1 MILPALSIQL
11 GENSIGEKYLQTGL
25 AQLKNKDDGSLDAD
39 GSMTN
44 TFSTERAKKN
54 FRNYDLHVF
63 LRDAQCAEHHK
74 GLKNYDGNFFGQQ
87 YFPEHF
93 SLFTNLSG

>member
-11 GENSIGEKYLQTGL
+11 GENSIGEKFVQTDL
-25 AQLKNKDDGSLDAD
+25 AQLKNLDDGSLDAD

-44 TFSTERAKKN
+44 TFSTERAKK

-63 LRDAQCAEHHK
+63 LRDAQCADYLK
-74 GLKNYDGNFFGQQ
+74 GLKKYDGNFFGQQ